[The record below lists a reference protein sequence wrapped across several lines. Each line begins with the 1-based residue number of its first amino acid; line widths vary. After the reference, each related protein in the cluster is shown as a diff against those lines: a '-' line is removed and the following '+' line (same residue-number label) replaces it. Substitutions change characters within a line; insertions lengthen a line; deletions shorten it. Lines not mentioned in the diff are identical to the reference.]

1 MRKGNGGSEMKGRE
15 MISYTKPSIGKLEID
30 MVTDAIAHGWGI

>member
-1 MRKGNGGSEMKGRE
+1 MKGGR